1 MSRVEKLILD
11 DSVLVSYDLKTKR
24 IDSMANKEYRDNISV
39 VRKIIE
45 KNNNKFEEAQLR
57 AAKLIIR
64 NVNKG
69 ELYSSNEKIA
79 EVQRLA
85 NQVKLGSTNEIVLN
99 RILDA
104 SMDLISQEETY
115 AHAVDIR
122 NLKKGKTTKVYNIRF
137 NLRYC
142 FGLITDA
149 FTFGKAS
156 VEKQYFEL
164 ILSIIKLFM
173 ELEEMAT
180 IDIDYLEAVIVSTL
194 AKLGDKVEEERLIS
208 SVLKSEELK
217 CYECKEITSND
228 VYKSLTILYKI
239 KVIENVDGFVYLI
252 EDILI

>member
-149 FTFGKAS
+149 FTVGKAS

-173 ELEEMAT
+173 ELEEMTT

>member
-122 NLKKGKTTKVYNIRF
+122 N
-137 NLRYC
+137 
-142 FGLITDA
+142 
-149 FTFGKAS
+149 
-156 VEKQYFEL
+156 
-164 ILSIIKLFM
+164 
-173 ELEEMAT
+173 
-180 IDIDYLEAVIVSTL
+180 
-194 AKLGDKVEEERLIS
+194 
-208 SVLKSEELK
+208 
-217 CYECKEITSND
+217 
-228 VYKSLTILYKI
+228 
-239 KVIENVDGFVYLI
+239 
-252 EDILI
+252 